1 MSALLH
7 WTQLY
12 CGISRSIISVDQVQL
27 SVYSPKPNYL
37 HVQSFLSKTFFMR
50 FELGDIMIL
59 FQALGNVSFLP
70 LSFLVFICQI
80 IVVCAS
86 TGTGALQ
93 TATLAGTSHG
103 AGPTQTAGPANGTYE
118 QRWKSSPGSR
128 GTSELLISCFATI
141 GLAVWSSVILNI
153 QMTHD
158 NTLKQIG
165 EKVFLENDAANK
177 NRKSFFKKLWIH
189 TKLQFDRGALVR
201 WEHKALWAMLNVI
214 VPELTFIV
222 SLDEYR
228 NARDLL
234 RVLKDDEHITECREI
249 FRNWNMAVGFYA
261 VAGGF
266 YV

>member
-128 GTSELLISCFATI
+128 GTSDLLISCFAAI

-153 QMTHD
+153 QMTH
-158 NTLKQIG
+158 NHTLKRIG
-165 EKVFLENDAANK
+165 EKVFIENDRAGK
-177 NRKSFFKKLWIH
+177 NQGGFSKKLWIH
-189 TKLQFDRGALVR
+189 NKLQFDRGAMVR
-201 WEHKALWAMLNVI
+201 WKYKALWAMLNVI
-214 VPELTFIV
+214 VPELSLMV
-222 SLDEYR
+222 SLDEYHTV
-228 NARDLL
+228 RDVL
-234 RVLKDDEHITECREI
+234 RVLQNNKDITECRDI
-249 FRNWNMAVGFYA
+249 FLTWNRTMGFYA
-261 VAGGF
+261 VMGGF